1 MLSFLEDEEDSHLYV
16 DVDPESVV
24 LSVFFFFLIV
34 GIRTSLRVSRLIS
47 RDLEVNNHV
56 NFQ

>member
-24 LSVFFFFLIV
+24 LFFFFFLIV
-34 GIRTSLRVSRLIS
+34 GIRTSLRVFRLIS
-47 RDLEVNNHV
+47 RDLKVNNHV
-56 NFQ
+56 SLQ